1 MARFEVEVD
10 VNITEIIEELT
21 YEEYDELIQ
30 FLVDKDAIE
39 DPGLRN
45 KRKTQPSILQQLF
58 YESLESIKNN
68 YYILNKDQVYSIVE
82 IARSCK

>member
-1 MARFEVEVD
+1 MARFEVELDVD
-10 VNITEIIEELT
+10 ITEIIEELT

-30 FLVDKDAIE
+30 FLVDRDAIE
-39 DPGLRN
+39 DPVLRN
-45 KRKTQPSILQQLF
+45 KRKMQPSILQQLF

-82 IARSCK
+82 IDRSCK

>member
-10 VNITEIIEELT
+10 VDITEIIEELT

-30 FLVDKDAIE
+30 FLVDRDAIE
-39 DPGLRN
+39 DPVLRN
-45 KRKTQPSILQQLF
+45 KRKMQPSILQQLF

-68 YYILNKDQVYSIVE
+68 YYILNKDQVYSIIE

>member
-10 VNITEIIEELT
+10 VDITEIIEELT

-30 FLVDKDAIE
+30 FLVDRDAIE

-45 KRKTQPSILQQLF
+45 KRKMQPSILQQLF

-68 YYILNKDQVYSIVE
+68 YYILNKDQVYSIIE

>member
-1 MARFEVEVD
+1 MARFEVEVNVD
-10 VNITEIIEELT
+10 IKEIIEELS

-30 FLVDKDAIE
+30 FLVDRDAIE

-45 KRKTQPSILQQLF
+45 KRKTQPSIMQQLF

-68 YYILNKDQVYSIVE
+68 YHILNKDQVYSIIE
-82 IARSCK
+82 IAKSCK

>member
-10 VNITEIIEELT
+10 VDITEIIEELT

-30 FLVDKDAIE
+30 FLVDRDAIE
-39 DPGLRN
+39 DPVLRN
-45 KRKTQPSILQQLF
+45 KRKMQPSILQQLF

-68 YYILNKDQVYSIVE
+68 YYILNKEQIYSIIE